1 MQPLKP
7 EDIKY
12 LIVHHTATPRDST
25 TFEAVKRYHMQE
37 LGWEDIG
44 YHFFITGDGSLN
56 LGRPVNYVGSH
67 CSAGSM
73 NFKSLGICL
82 AGNFEIEQPSTGQLK
97 ALEGIL
103 GELRIKYQVPID
115 NILGHCEAPGA
126 QTLCPGKNLLDWL
139 KKYREEQKKP
149 SDVASILEAIQENLA
164 HLQDLVSSLK
174 SRL

>member
-25 TFEAVKRYHMQE
+25 TFEAVKRYHTQE

-44 YHFFITGDGSLN
+44 YHFFINGQGILN

-82 AGNFEIEQPSTGQLK
+82 AGNFEVEKPSEGQLK
-97 ALEGIL
+97 MLESIL
-103 GELRIKYQVPID
+103 RELMNKYKIPID
-115 NILGHCEAPGA
+115 NLLGHCEVPGA
-126 QTLCPGKNLLDWL
+126 KTLCPGKNLLEWL
-139 KKYREEQKKP
+139 KNYREQQKRS
-149 SDVASILEAIQENLA
+149 SDIANILQAIQETLA
-164 HLQDLVSSLK
+164 RLQDLVSSLK